1 MITKDA
7 LDILQ
12 IDINVFYKDMSF
24 EYLKRQYHK
33 LALLNH
39 PDKNGNTSISNEKFK
54 QINEAYEHLKRE
66 IKYTNNENKDDLLDN
81 ENETSDNEEDLFKN
95 YAYNDFL
102 QMFMKSILE
111 GNYTDFFAKIIN
123 VIMKSYDNVT
133 KTISIKLFDDLDKES
148 ALNAYVFLSKHSST
162 LHLNKEII
170 DSIRERVLRKYDN
183 VEIYKLNPSINDLLN
198 NNIYKLYLN
207 NELFLV
213 PLWHSELYF
222 DTSSSEILV
231 LCEPELPETIKID
244 DYNNIWTEK
253 NVSFNEEL
261 FDLIKNNGNIFIN
274 IGEKVFKIPVSELH
288 MKREQIHIIRGQG
301 LSKIKKDLYD
311 VADKNDIIIKII
323 ISE

>member
-12 IDINVFYKDMSF
+12 IDINVFNKDITF

-39 PDKNGNTSISNEKFK
+39 PDKNGNTPISNEKFK

-66 IKYTNNENKDDLLDN
+66 IKYTNNEENIDLDC
-81 ENETSDNEEDLFKN
+81 ENETDNDEDFFKK
-95 YAYNDFL
+95 YCYNDFL

-123 VIMKSYDNVT
+123 IIMKSYDNVT

-148 ALNAYVFLSKHSST
+148 AINAYVFLSKHYTT

-170 DSIRERVLRKYDN
+170 ESIREKVLRKYDN
-183 VEIYKLNPSINDLLN
+183 VEIYKLNPSINDLFN
-198 NNIYKLYLN
+198 NNFYKLYVN

-222 DTSSSEILV
+222 DSSNTEILV

-253 NVSFNEEL
+253 KINFDEEL
-261 FDLIKNNGNIFIN
+261 FHLIKNNGNILIN
-274 IGEKVFKIPVSELH
+274 IGEKEFKIPVSELH

-301 LSKIKKDLYD
+301 LSKIKKDLFD
-311 VADKNDIIIKII
+311 VTDKNDIIIKII